1 MSRDTV
7 HMRGAFKTP
16 SLRNIIN
23 TAPYFHDG
31 RFTTLEQVV
40 RYYANPPAWTRPD
53 EHELRPGFELT
64 EKEIVALTAFLQS
77 FEPLKTD
84 Q

>member
-1 MSRDTV
+1 MNRDSV

-16 SLRNIIN
+16 TLRNITN

-40 RYYANPPAWTRPD
+40 RYYANPPAMARVD
-53 EHELRPGFELT
+53 EHELRPGFELD
-64 EKEIVALTAFLQS
+64 EKEIKALTAFLHA
-77 FEPLKTD
+77 FEPLEK
-84 Q
+84 QE